1 MASSGGS
8 PITRLDAVPPFGNG
22 AANIQP
28 RGVMADDQALKATC
42 FELGFGNF
50 FTGCRSTPGIMPATN
65 QLDLLISRSSPKPAA
80 RD

>member
-8 PITRLDAVPPFGNG
+8 LITRLDAVPPFGNG

-28 RGVMADDQALKATC
+28 RDVMADDQALATC

-50 FTGCRSTPGIMPATN
+50 FTGCR
-65 QLDLLISRSSPKPAA
+65 
-80 RD
+80 